1 MKKLTFEVLRNDS
14 PRASESLEAYMVRY
28 EENGKVRE
36 FIIPE
41 YDSELCDTERKLMKK
56 LHELL
61 KTSM

>member
-1 MKKLTFEVLRNDS
+1 MKKLTFEVLRNTS

-28 EENGKVRE
+28 EESGKVRE

>member
-14 PRASESLEAYMVRY
+14 PRASDSLEAYLVRY
-28 EENGKVRE
+28 EENGKTRE
-36 FIIPE
+36 FLIPE
-41 YDSELCDTERKLMKK
+41 YSSELCEVERKLMKK